1 VTKDLSLRSR
11 QRTRKISLRHLR
23 QIVLNCLEELLH
35 LKEFELGVQIVAAR
49 EITGINERYLQHA
62 GVTDVITFDYQ
73 EGPSKSSIHGD
84 IFVCIDEA
92 LEQAKQFGT
101 SWQSELVR
109 YIVHGILHL
118 VGYDDRTPPLQRK
131 MKRVEEN
138 LVAELTRRF
147 PPAAVEKRRRRHG

>member
-11 QRTRKISLRHLR
+11 QRARKISLRYLR
-23 QIVLNCLEELLH
+23 KIVLNCLEELLH
-35 LKEFELGVQIVAAR
+35 VKEFELGIKIVAAG
-49 EITGINERYLQHA
+49 EITRVNERYLQHA
-62 GVTDVITFDYQ
+62 GATDVITFDYR
-73 EGPSKSSIHGD
+73 EAPSKGSIHGD

-92 LEQAKQFGT
+92 IEQAKRFDT

-118 VGYDDRTPPLQRK
+118 MGYDDRTPRLQRK

-138 LVAELTRRF
+138 MVAQLTRRF
-147 PPAAVEKRRRRHG
+147 PPPAVQKRTTRHG